1 MKNPLTK
8 SNASHQHIVR
18 IKEVFVSDRLFDKPV
33 YVKNG
38 RYLTLEIASVHDALM
53 FLHEWPENDR
63 DLIYDTAWK
72 ACCDAH
78 DGIKPVIAAQNAIK
92 GFARKRGILD
102 EPKVHIPWVS
112 QTSANDG
119 QLSA

>member
-1 MKNPLTK
+1 M
-8 SNASHQHIVR
+8 
-18 IKEVFVSDRLFDKPV
+18 SDRLFDKPV

-63 DLIYDTAWK
+63 DLIYDIAWK
-72 ACCDAH
+72 ACCDVH

-92 GFARKRGILD
+92 GFARKRGIID
-102 EPKVHIPWVS
+102 DPKVSVPWMKQSTTGDDQV
-112 QTSANDG
+112 TA
-119 QLSA
+119 

>member
-1 MKNPLTK
+1 M
-8 SNASHQHIVR
+8 
-18 IKEVFVSDRLFDKPV
+18 SDRLFDKPV
-33 YVKNG
+33 YVKDG

-78 DGIKPVIAAQNAIK
+78 DGVKPVIAAQNAIK

-112 QTSANDG
+112 QASANDG

>member
-1 MKNPLTK
+1 M
-8 SNASHQHIVR
+8 
-18 IKEVFVSDRLFDKPV
+18 SDRLFDKPV

-38 RYLTLEIASVHDALM
+38 RYLTLEIASVRDALM
-53 FLHEWPENDR
+53 FLHEWPVNDR

-92 GFARKRGILD
+92 GFARKRRILD
-102 EPKVHIPWVS
+102 ELKVSIPWMPQS
-112 QTSANDG
+112 SANDD

>member
-1 MKNPLTK
+1 M
-8 SNASHQHIVR
+8 
-18 IKEVFVSDRLFDKPV
+18 SDRLFDKPV
-33 YVKNG
+33 YVKSG
-38 RYLTLEIASVHDALM
+38 RYLTLEIASIRDALM

-78 DGIKPVIAAQNAIK
+78 DGIKPLIAAQNAIK

-102 EPKVHIPWVS
+102 EQKVSIPWMTQS
-112 QTSANDG
+112 SAHDD